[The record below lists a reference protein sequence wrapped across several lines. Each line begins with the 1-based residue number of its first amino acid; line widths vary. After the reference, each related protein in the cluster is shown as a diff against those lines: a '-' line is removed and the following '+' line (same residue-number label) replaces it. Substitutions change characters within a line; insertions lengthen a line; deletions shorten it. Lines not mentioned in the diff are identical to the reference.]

1 MKHLRFYRERKN
13 LSQKE
18 LADIVGVRENSVWRW
33 ENEKSIPNVELLQKL
48 ANVLEVSAQELIN
61 GSEEKSVIEVSLKF
75 TSNLDMKNEVI
86 DMAGTKGFALT
97 MSDDGFLGIAGA
109 AKIETR
115 EQLEAA
121 FSVIKQR
128 LEEGFAFQVSRGISR
143 EV

>member
-1 MKHLRFYRERKN
+1 MRGLRAIRDRKGLKLREVEELTGVDLNTISRYERGV
-13 LSQKE
+13 LGATVETAQKIAKALDVSVDE
-18 LADIVGVRENSVWRW
+18 LV
-33 ENEKSIPNVELLQKL
+33 
-48 ANVLEVSAQELIN
+48 N
-61 GSEEKSVIEVSLKF
+61 GPDEQSVIEVSLKF